1 MGGVDRF
8 ERMMERVVEGS
19 VGRMFRSQ
27 VQPAEIGRRLERAME
42 AKPLVSV
49 DGMIV
54 PNEYRVHL
62 NPEDAATFTE
72 IEGPLCRSFED
83 WLAEIAG
90 ERGYHFMGPV
100 HVHLVTDP
108 QVGRRDVQVQTSME
122 APRAEAP
129 YTPPPK
135 QPQHAPQPQRPP
147 AQSAPQQRYQPPAP
161 QPRPARPVSADEET
175 SLGRAPQKPQ
185 LVAPLAGV
193 PAARAPSGPMLRGIV
208 AHFVLQ
214 QPGGINKT
222 YPLHFAEATL
232 GRALDND
239 LVIESSDVSR
249 HHARIEP
256 AGTVLRLV
264 DQHSTN
270 GVRVNGRRVEEHLL
284 REGDTVEL
292 GNTRLFFRVGP
303 PPDR

>member
-1 MGGVDRF
+1 MNPVGGVDRF

-90 ERGYHFMGPV
+90 ERGYRFMGPV
-100 HVHLVTDP
+100 HVRLVTDP
-108 QVGRRDVQVQTSME
+108 QIGRRDVQVQTSME

-129 YTPPPK
+129 P
-135 QPQHAPQPQRPP
+135 APPQRPP
-147 AQSAPQQRYQPPAP
+147 SPPQRYQPPPP
-161 QPRPARPVSADEET
+161 QPRRARAAAADEET
-175 SLGRAPQKPQ
+175 SLGRAPQRPHM
-185 LVAPLAGV
+185 VAPLAGV
-193 PAARAPSGPMLRGIV
+193 PAARAPSGPVLQGIV

-214 QPGGINKT
+214 QPGGVNKS
-222 YPLHFAEATL
+222 YPLRFAEATL

-239 LVIESSDVSR
+239 IIIESSDVSR

-256 AGTVLRLV
+256 AGTLLRIV

-292 GNTRLFFRVGP
+292 GNTRLFFRVGA

>member
-62 NPEDAATFTE
+62 NPEDAATFAE

-90 ERGYHFMGPV
+90 ERGYRFMGPV
-100 HVHLVTDP
+100 HVRLVTDR

-129 YTPPPK
+129 YTPPPT
-135 QPQHAPQPQRPP
+135 QSARPP
-147 AQSAPQQRYQPPAP
+147 AQPPQRYQPPAP
-161 QPRPARPVSADEET
+161 QPRPARRDGADEAT
-175 SLGRAPQKPQ
+175 ALGRAPQSPRM
-185 LVAPLAGV
+185 VAPLAGL
-193 PAARAPSGPMLRGIV
+193 PAARAPSGPVLQGVV

-214 QPGGINKT
+214 QPGGTNKT
-222 YPLHFAEATL
+222 YPLRFAEATL

-239 LVIESSDVSR
+239 IIIESSDVSR

-256 AGTVLRLV
+256 AGTLLRLV
-264 DQHSTN
+264 DQRSTN

-292 GNTRLFFRVGP
+292 GNTRLFFRVGA

>member
-42 AKPLVSV
+42 AKPLVSM

-90 ERGYHFMGPV
+90 ERGYRFMGPV
-100 HVHLVTDP
+100 HVRLVTDP

-129 YTPPPK
+129 YTPPAQK
-135 QPQHAPQPQRPP
+135 PQRPP
-147 AQSAPQQRYQPPAP
+147 SQPPPQQRYQPPAP
-161 QPRPARPVSADEET
+161 QPRPARPVSANEET
-175 SLGRAPQKPQ
+175 TLDRERAPQKPQ
-185 LVAPLAGV
+185 MVAPLAGL
-193 PAARAPSGPMLRGIV
+193 PASRALSGPVLHGIV

-222 YPLHFAEATL
+222 YPLRFAEARL

-239 LVIESSDVSR
+239 IIIESSDVSR

-256 AGTVLRLV
+256 AGTLLRLV

-292 GNTRLFFRVGP
+292 GNTRLFFRVGV